1 MRWSVGPAALGRSVV
16 LGLIWTVL
24 VVASLAGG
32 DQPEAAAASAH
43 AAPQTVQVLTSTP
56 SYLLTSTLVATMT
69 PTTRLS
75 PRATD
80 VYVPAGQSVLTTTV
94 DLNVRQG
101 PGVEYPVLGYLPA
114 GRSAAVTGVNADRSW
129 LQIVFATAPGG
140 RGWVSRR
147 YVVVGDLTGVPQVS
161 VPVALPTPLPTPT
174 ATPTPSATP
183 VPEPAPAEPII
194 TDWQGEYYANLTLS
208 GTPAVVRNDAAI
220 DFNWADR
227 APAPG
232 LPADDFSVRWTRI
245 ASFAESTYRFTV
257 LADDG
262 VRLWIDGNLIIDEWH
277 DTRPTTYAVEVPLT
291 AGPHHVRL
299 EYYEH
304 LGNAVIQLVWYKPD
318 DWKAKYFANRKLQ
331 DAPVLERYEDEIDH
345 DWGQASPD
353 PAVPADN
360 FSARWTRQQVFREGT
375 YVFVVEVDDG
385 ARLWIDDQLLINSW
399 QDGQRTLTAERY
411 FGEKGEHSLRVEY
424 YEHWGGARI
433 RVTWYRK

>member
-1 MRWSVGPAALGRSVV
+1 MMRRSACLVGLGGSVL
-16 LGLIWTVL
+16 LGLILAVL
-24 VVASLAGG
+24 V
-32 DQPEAAAASAH
+32 AALLTENGELGVVG
-43 AAPQTVQVLTSTP
+43 AAPARAARQSTQAPTGTMSFPVTPTMIATTTP
-56 SYLLTSTLVATMT
+56 STQLA
-69 PTTRLS
+69 

-80 VYVPAGQSVLTTTV
+80 IYVPGGQSILTTTV

-114 GRSAAVTGVNADRSW
+114 GQWAVVTGINTDGSW
-129 LQIVFATAPGG
+129 LQIVFAAAPGG

-147 YVVVGDLTGVPQVS
+147 YVMVGDLTGVPQVS
-161 VPVALPTPLPTPT
+161 VPMAVPTPMVT
-174 ATPTPSATP
+174 ATPTPEPTP
-183 VPEPAPAEPII
+183 PVPII

-208 GTPAVVRNDAAI
+208 GTPAVVRNDVTI

-232 LPADDFSVRWTRI
+232 LPADDFSVRWTRL
-245 ASFAESTYRFTV
+245 ANFAESTYRFTV

-277 DTRPTTYAVEVPLT
+277 DTRPTTYSAEVPLT
-291 AGPHHVRL
+291 AGPHHVQL

-304 LGNAVIQLVWYKPD
+304 LGDAVIKLVWHKPD
-318 DWKAKYFANRKLQ
+318 DWKAKYFGNRKLQ
-331 DAPVLERYEDEIDH
+331 GDPVLERYEDEIDH
-345 DWGQASPD
+345 DWGQGSPD

-360 FSARWTRQQVFREGT
+360 FSARWSRLQVFREGT
-375 YVFVVEVDDG
+375 YVFILEMDDG

-411 FGEKGEHSLRVEY
+411 FSEKGEHALRVEY
-424 YEHWGGARI
+424 YEHWGRARI